1 MINVMK
7 GAVFGDPHFI
17 TFDGMEYTF
26 NGKGEFVLVQANTG
40 RNKLNVQGRFEQ
52 VPENI
57 YGEVK
62 ATMLT
67 AVVGKYKV
75 LPVVKNK
82 KKKFIK

>member
-1 MINVMK
+1 MDFAESSFSLITVTLA

-26 NGKGEFVLVQANTG
+26 NGKGEFVLVQGNTG
-40 RNKLNVQGRFEQ
+40 RNKLNIQGRFEQ
-52 VPENI
+52 VSENI

-67 AVVGKYKV
+67 AVAGK
-75 LPVVKNK
+75 
-82 KKKFIK
+82 